1 MMSENAPTYELGGVK
16 PPTPPAL
23 PGGVVMRADFDS
35 VIDALLADLSVH
47 ARNCVRTF
55 GDFQLALDV
64 AGQVEPA
71 VRRLMFDLSYRDF
84 PWEQTRLWMV
94 REDIA
99 TGESFEALRG
109 LVVEAS
115 GIPPEQVHRIEPS
128 AIEPARAYEATL
140 REHLGWREKGHDR
153 LDYVLMPVEGG
164 GIVRAPLHAEDQ
176 GGALVR
182 QEGVRVWMT
191 PRLVGSA
198 HMVALLAC
206 GEGARGAI
214 AHALGSPRFP
224 LAGEGTQ
231 LRWYVDYSAA
241 GGGDRGA
248 APER

>member
-1 MMSENAPTYELGGVK
+1 MSENAPTYELGGVK

-23 PGGVVMRADFDS
+23 PGGVVMRADFDL

-94 REDIA
+94 REDVS

-115 GIPPEQVHRIEPS
+115 GIPPEQVHRIETS
-128 AIEPARAYEATL
+128 AAAPASAYEATL

-153 LDYVLMPVEGG
+153 LDYVLLPADAGV
-164 GIVRAPLHAEDQ
+164 ILRAPAHAEPAD
-176 GGALVR
+176 GALVH
-182 QEGVRVWMT
+182 QEGARVAMT
-191 PRLVGSA
+191 PRLVASA

-206 GEGARGAI
+206 GEGARRVI
-214 AHALGSPRFP
+214 AHAVGSRRFP

-231 LRWYVDYSAA
+231 LRWYVDYTAA